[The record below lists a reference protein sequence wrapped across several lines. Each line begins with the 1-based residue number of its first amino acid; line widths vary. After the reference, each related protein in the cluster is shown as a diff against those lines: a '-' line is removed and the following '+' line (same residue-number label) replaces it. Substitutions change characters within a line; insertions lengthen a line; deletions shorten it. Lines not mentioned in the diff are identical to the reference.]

1 MKTSASRAPASRASL
16 VPMQR
21 WMQHAIVHAHEGRPA
36 RGRAE
41 TWILPSRTLAPAE
54 RVEIYAGMYRLRM
67 IEALESDYP
76 ALQAAVGHHTFHELV
91 MEYARAFP
99 SKHYS
104 LNFFGDHMPE
114 FLARASSAPRL
125 KKLGVKNLAFLAD
138 VARIEQALTVVFDLP
153 ESPRLDA
160 QALAQ
165 LPPEAW
171 ASARIELIR
180 PLQLHALAHDANKE
194 VTALRHGKTISSTK
208 KRPSWVCVYRKDWV
222 VWRMDLEHAA
232 FEILSALRSGKTLP
246 RAIAAGARV
255 FDGKPEALQAKIQGW
270 FAEWGAEGFFS
281 VLVLPKR
288 RERQRVPKQ
297 ALRESSRPVRA

>member
-1 MKTSASRAPASRASL
+1 MKAVNSKVSASKASL

-41 TWILPSRTLAPAE
+41 SWILPSRTLAPDE

-67 IEALESDYP
+67 IEALETDYP

-104 LNFFGDHMPE
+104 LNFFGDRMPE
-114 FLARASSAPRL
+114 FLARARSAPRL
-125 KKLGVKNLAFLAD
+125 KKLGLKNLAFLAD
-138 VARIEQALTVVFDLP
+138 VARIEQAMTVVFDLP

-160 QALAQ
+160 SALAQ

-171 ASARIELIR
+171 ATARIELIR
-180 PLQLHALAHDANKE
+180 PFQLHALAHDANKE
-194 VTALRHGKTISSTK
+194 VTALRHGKAISSTK
-208 KRPSWVCVYRKDWV
+208 KKPSWAAIYRKDWV
-222 VWRMDLEHAA
+222 VWRMDLEPAA
-232 FEILSALRSGKTLP
+232 FEILSALHKGKTLP
-246 RAIAAGARV
+246 RAITAGARV
-255 FDGKPEALQAKIQGW
+255 FDGKPETLQAKIQGW

-281 VLVLPKR
+281 ALVLKD
-288 RERQRVPKQ
+288 
-297 ALRESSRPVRA
+297 

>member
-1 MKTSASRAPASRASL
+1 MKGSAMKGSASKASL

-36 RGRAE
+36 RGRADA
-41 TWILPSRTLAPAE
+41 WILPSRTLAPDE
-54 RVEIYAGMYRLRM
+54 RVEIYSGMYRLRM
-67 IEALESDYP
+67 IEALEADYP

-91 MEYARAFP
+91 MEYARAYP

-104 LNFFGDHMPE
+104 LNFFGDRMPE
-114 FLARASSAPRL
+114 FLASAKAQPRL
-125 KKLGVKNLAFLAD
+125 KKLGLKNLAFLAD

-160 QALAQ
+160 GALAK

-171 ASARIELIR
+171 ADARIELIR
-180 PLQLHALAHDANKE
+180 PLQLHALAHDANQE
-194 VTALRHGKTISSTK
+194 VTALRHGKAISSTK

-232 FEILSALRSGKTLP
+232 FEILSALQKKKTLP
-246 RAIAAGARV
+246 HAITAGARV
-255 FDGKPEALQAKIQGW
+255 FDGTPDALQAKIQGW

-281 VLVLPKR
+281 ALVLPKR
-288 RERQRVPKQ
+288 THTS
-297 ALRESSRPVRA
+297 LRKRGPARTTAKR

>member
-1 MKTSASRAPASRASL
+1 MKAPASKASL
-16 VPMQR
+16 VPLQR
-21 WMQHAIVHAHEGRPA
+21 WLQHAIVHEHEGRPA
-36 RGRAE
+36 RGRTE

-76 ALQAAVGHHTFHELV
+76 ALQAAVGHHVFHELV

-104 LNFFGDHMPE
+104 LNFFGDRMPE
-114 FLARASSAPRL
+114 FLARASSATRL

-138 VARIEQALTVVFDLP
+138 VARIEQAITVVFDFP

-160 QALAQ
+160 KALAQ

-171 ASARIELIR
+171 ATARIELIG
-180 PLQLHALAHDANKE
+180 PLQLHTLAHDANKE
-194 VTALRHGKTISSTK
+194 VTALRHGKAIASTK
-208 KRPSWVCVYRKDWV
+208 RKPSWVCVYRKDWV

-232 FEILSALRSGKTLP
+232 FEILRALQGGKTLP
-246 RAIAAGARV
+246 LAIAAGARV
-255 FDGKPEALQAKIQGW
+255 FDGTPEALQAKIQVW

-281 VLVLPKR
+281 ALVLAPAAKR
-288 RERQRVPKQ
+288 KRKV
-297 ALRESSRPVRA
+297 ARAQK